1 MTAIIVT
8 LLLMVIG
15 GFIAFAIYL
24 QLKEQARVERL
35 RKVALLNNQLR
46 QVRRYLDELP
56 AQYQPKDMRLWL
68 YARMI
73 AICDELLAVQP
84 DEPLSRRRRF
94 LQEEMQQFQ
103 NSKEKRRA
111 KPVVD
116 EIQIMEL
123 KRLFESFHGYLL
135 TAKSSKQIDED
146 TFARYDELIH
156 WFQYKINADHH
167 SYLARQFF
175 LTHKMEEAI
184 SEYHEAIAQLKSV
197 EEKPEAAELIEK
209 YLETIQE
216 IQEDMELQQREA
228 EMEAEAMED
237 SEAEDELDDEWQK
250 FIQDGEFQR
259 KKHF

>member
-8 LLLMVIG
+8 LLLLVIG

-24 QLKEQARVERL
+24 QMKEQARIERL

-73 AICDELLAVQP
+73 AICDELLSLQP

-94 LQEEMQQFQ
+94 LHEEMVQFQ
-103 NSKEKRRA
+103 ESTEKRRA
-111 KPVVD
+111 KPVID
-116 EIQIMEL
+116 EVQIMEL
-123 KRLFESFHGYLL
+123 KRLFESFHQYLQSE
-135 TAKSSKQIDED
+135 KSHKKIPED
-146 TFARYDELIH
+146 AFARFDELLH
-156 WFQYKINADHH
+156 WYKYKVTADHH
-167 SYLARQFF
+167 AYTARQFF

-184 SEYHEAIAQLKSV
+184 QEYRLAIGHLKPV
-197 EEKPEAAELIEK
+197 EESAEAAAKIKEFE
-209 YLETIQE
+209 ETIAEIEEDIALQE
-216 IQEDMELQQREA
+216 REA
-228 EMEAEAMED
+228 ELEAESKED
-237 SEAEDELDDEWQK
+237 EQSEDELNNEWQK
-250 FIQDGEFQR
+250 FMEDGEFQK

>member
-8 LLLMVIG
+8 LLLVAIG

-24 QLKEQARVERL
+24 QLKERARVERL

-56 AQYQPKDMRLWL
+56 AQYQPKDLRLWL
-68 YARMI
+68 YARLI
-73 AICDELLAVQP
+73 QICDELLAVQP

-94 LQEEMQQFQ
+94 LHEEMQQFQ

-123 KRLFESFHGYLL
+123 KRLFESFQGYLM
-135 TAKSSKQIDED
+135 TCKSNKQVDEES
-146 TFARYDELIH
+146 FQRYDELVH
-156 WFQYKINADHH
+156 WYRYKVNADHH
-167 SYLARQFF
+167 AYLARQFF
-175 LTHKMEEAI
+175 LTHKMDEAI
-184 SEYHEAIAQLKSV
+184 SEYNEAIDQLKPV
-197 EEKPEAAELIEK
+197 EEKPEAQELITK
-209 YLETIQE
+209 FQDIISE
-216 IQEDMELQQREA
+216 IEEDLALQQREA
-228 EMEAEAMED
+228 ELEAESAED
-237 SEAEDELDDEWQK
+237 AEAEGELDNEWQK
-250 FIQDGEFQR
+250 FMENGEFQK